1 MMWPVRI
8 YMGRQQSKPNRLS
21 STVESFLFSPVPMV
35 NFKGKNEKLKKIFK
49 NMENQISLAFSLF
62 LTCFLNFSP
71 KVKIPA
77 KKLPKYL
84 TNRNTCKKTSKI
96 PAK

>member
-35 NFKGKNEKLKKIFK
+35 NFKGKKFRKKYK
-49 NMENQISLAFSLF
+49 KYGKKTISLLFSLF
-62 LTCFLNFSP
+62 FTCFLNFSP

-77 KKLPKYL
+77 KNLPKYL